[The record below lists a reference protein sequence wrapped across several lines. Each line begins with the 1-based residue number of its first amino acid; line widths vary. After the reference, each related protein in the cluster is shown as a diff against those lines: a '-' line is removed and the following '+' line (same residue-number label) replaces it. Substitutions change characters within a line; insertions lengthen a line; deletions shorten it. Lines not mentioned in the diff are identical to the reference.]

1 MIRQKEVKLRM
12 NPGTFYVWVGGSC
25 DYNSS
30 NRESAGAYI
39 IENSEGF
46 VDTFVTADSGTTE
59 FRMILTVMVRAM
71 EFLPE
76 RSDIVFVTNVSY
88 IQQNFDKM
96 PTEKSANADL
106 IGRCI
111 EIKQKH
117 NNVIVKIVPF
127 HKYQQLPQTHEMAHG
142 AMKKQRLK
150 NDK

>member
-1 MIRQKEVKLRM
+1 MIRQPKDIKLRM

-39 IENSEGF
+39 IENVDGI
-46 VDTFVTADSGTTE
+46 VDTFVAADSGTTE
-59 FRMILTVMVRAM
+59 FRMILTVMIRAM

-76 RSDIVFVTNVSY
+76 HSDIVFVTNVSY

-96 PTEKSANADL
+96 PTEKSANSDL
-106 IGRCI
+106 ISRCI

-117 NNVIVKIVPF
+117 NNVSVKIVTF
-127 HKYQQLPQTHEMAHG
+127 HKFHQLPETHEMAHE
-142 AMKKQRLK
+142 AMKNQRLK
-150 NDK
+150 K